1 MDNFATLGSRLVH
14 APQNWLFANSYQF
27 HLLKLAVVS
36 ASMTSIC
43 TSQIFIFMLFL
54 TFHLIYLTSGDYV
67 WVGREGW
74 KWQENSKSI
83 SNIRGREG
91 AMRRSIQPPWIEGSG
106 EEGGSGDMD
115 DEDSLEGTGLGEDL
129 DLVPSLI
136 LEPIT
141 TTTPDPVEI
150 EDSSADGETPLVVS
164 ADFDRVRVEWM
175 PPLDGDISVDSSN
188 SLKLS
193 WDVPGSWRQAYT
205 SSAVAIDGQGTEV
218 VGYQI
223 LYAPSSSWDQP
234 STRVAVNTKDREFL
248 LSNLE
253 RDARYTLRVS
263 AVFESSSTTE
273 EPDPKLN
280 QSLFFTNRPL
290 PMQVG
295 SHHSSISPS
304 SQLCSGCCPTRC
316 SCTHTSF

>member
-1 MDNFATLGSRLVH
+1 
-14 APQNWLFANSYQF
+14 
-27 HLLKLAVVS
+27 
-36 ASMTSIC
+36 
-43 TSQIFIFMLFL
+43 
-54 TFHLIYLTSGDYV
+54 
-67 WVGREGW
+67 
-74 KWQENSKSI
+74 
-83 SNIRGREG
+83 
-91 AMRRSIQPPWIEGSG
+91 
-106 EEGGSGDMD
+106 MD
-115 DEDSLEGTGLGEDL
+115 DEDTLEGTGLGEDL

-136 LEPIT
+136 LDPIT

-150 EDSSADGETPLVVS
+150 EDSSAAGETPLVVS
-164 ADFDRVRVEWM
+164 ADFGRVQVEWM
-175 PPLDGDISVDSSN
+175 PPLDGDISVNSLN

-193 WDVPGSWRQAYT
+193 WDVPSSWRQASNT
-205 SSAVAIDGQGTEV
+205 SSAVAIDGQGIGV
-218 VGYQI
+218 VGYQV

-263 AVFESSSTTE
+263 AVFEPSSTTE
-273 EPDPKLN
+273 ESDPNLK

-304 SQLCSGCCPTRC
+304 TQLYSGRCPAKCSSTY
-316 SCTHTSF
+316 TSF